1 MSAPIG
7 RRPLK
12 LRQMGTLDQYLLRE
26 LLLNFLFSLLFISLL
41 VGIVSAMKAVDS
53 GYSIGI
59 VLPWL
64 RDSLLYS
71 LYFTTPISI
80 LVACTLSYGRFV
92 ADREFTAS
100 LACGISPFRL
110 FLPMAALAVPV
121 GALMLLTQS
130 TILPELQHRKQ
141 DIGRFLIKQ
150 LENLGEGKMGQ
161 LRIDDQGGVV
171 HWGEIRG
178 GRDLTEVYIEKQLSI
193 GSSPSGV
200 ARAVATMEDMGKTP
214 ATKILARRAQLTVDD
229 EADVIR
235 LVLNGVDMKFPVS
248 DVPAENRDFL
258 DWRFETVLF
267 DQFNVDFPIN
277 SVKRRLNDLPTS
289 ELKVKISEHLEMARL
304 RELEIASAE
313 DPLTVEPARA
323 AMNEALRTARRGETE
338 IWRRRAMALA
348 VLTFSML
355 GFPIALLLNT
365 TQKLVPFFFGIL
377 AVMALFFPLTYG
389 GIQVSRATGLPAW
402 ATVMSGNYVIT
413 VISLGL
419 LLKLRRN

>member
-1 MSAPIG
+1 
-7 RRPLK
+7 
-12 LRQMGTLDQYLLRE
+12 
-26 LLLNFLFSLLFISLL
+26 
-41 VGIVSAMKAVDS
+41 
-53 GYSIGI
+53 
-59 VLPWL
+59 
-64 RDSLLYS
+64 
-71 LYFTTPISI
+71 
-80 LVACTLSYGRFV
+80 
-92 ADREFTAS
+92 
-100 LACGISPFRL
+100 
-110 FLPMAALAVPV
+110 
-121 GALMLLTQS
+121 
-130 TILPELQHRKQ
+130 
-141 DIGRFLIKQ
+141 
-150 LENLGEGKMGQ
+150 
-161 LRIDDQGGVV
+161 
-171 HWGEIRG
+171 
-178 GRDLTEVYIEKQLSI
+178 
-193 GSSPSGV
+193 
-200 ARAVATMEDMGKTP
+200 
-214 ATKILARRAQLTVDD
+214 
-229 EADVIR
+229 
-235 LVLNGVDMKFPVS
+235 
-248 DVPAENRDFL
+248 FL

>member
-1 MSAPIG
+1 MLN
-7 RRPLK
+7 RLQ
-12 LRQMGTLDQYLLRE
+12 LGTLDRYLLRE
-26 LLLNFLFSLLFISLL
+26 LLLNFIFSLLFISLL

-92 ADREFTAS
+92 ADREFTAA
-100 LACGISPFRL
+100 LASGISPFRL
-110 FLPMAALAVPV
+110 FFPMAVLALPV
-121 GALMLLTQS
+121 GALLLLTQS

-141 DIGRFLIKQ
+141 DIGRFLVKQ

-161 LRIDDQGGVV
+161 LRLDDQGGVV

-178 GRDLTEVYIEKQLSI
+178 GKDLTEVYIEKQLNI
-193 GSSPSGV
+193 GASGSGV
-200 ARAVATMEDMGKTP
+200 PGAVATIEEIGKTP
-214 ATKILARRAQLTVDD
+214 ATKILASRAQLIVDD
-229 EADVIR
+229 EADAIR
-235 LVLNGVDMKFPVS
+235 LILNGVDMKFPVS
-248 DVPAENRDFL
+248 DVTPEHRDFL

-277 SVKRRLNDLPTS
+277 SVKRRLNDLPTR
-289 ELKVKISEHLEMARL
+289 ELKLKIAEFEETARL
-304 RELEIASAE
+304 RELEIEEAE
-313 DPLTVEPARA
+313 DPDAVGAARA
-323 AMNEALRTARRGETE
+323 ARAEALRTVRRGETE

-348 VLTFSML
+348 VLTFSLL

-365 TQKLVPFFFGIL
+365 SQKLVPFFFGML

-389 GIQVSRATGLPAW
+389 GIQYSRASGFPAW
-402 ATVMSGNYVIT
+402 ATVMSGNYAIAA
-413 VISLGL
+413 ISMVLM
-419 LLKLRRN
+419 LKLRRS